1 MPNSKLIRPILIVLL
16 LAITFLFYLWSREG
30 PMSREQFHSLVIGKT
45 TDEVIKSVGPPD
57 SRWSPED
64 GSFELWKYWERTSN
78 DGMLDPFYMIR
89 FVNGKVENA
98 RASGEATWG
107 VIDKG

>member
-1 MPNSKLIRPILIVLL
+1 
-16 LAITFLFYLWSREG
+16 
-30 PMSREQFHSLVIGKT
+30 
-45 TDEVIKSVGPPD
+45 
-57 SRWSPED
+57 
-64 GSFELWKYWERTSN
+64 
-78 DGMLDPFYMIR
+78 MLDPFYMIR